1 MTMNKMIW
9 RVGGLALAAALSAC
23 GGGGADAGCSV
34 FSASCTT
41 TTGTT
46 TTGGTTTSDSGTVST
61 SSSGT
66 VVLSLS
72 STTVSAS
79 TPGTVTALVKDANG
93 KPIKGAVVAFEVSNG
108 TATLSPER
116 SITDDLGNASATL
129 QPIAGKIGAD
139 YVKASADVSSSSTLT
154 TRIAFTVSTVNVVLS
169 NMVATPASVAAYG
182 ASVLSVDVEGASSSA
197 PVTVAFSSTCAAAGK
212 ADLSPASVSVTGTT
226 ARITYRDKGCGTTDR
241 ISAQI
246 TGTSQQ
252 RQIDLVAAAPS
263 MTSLEYVSSTPDII
277 CLAGSGCPMS
287 TQVKFRLRDQYGN
300 AIPNMPVSFSLDI
313 PGVADLGVTSQPTDA
328 DGVATVSVTART
340 TPSPVRVK
348 AKADGTTLA
357 TVSNELA
364 IHAGLPTS
372 RTFSFAPEAY
382 NPNGMYRD
390 GTSTAIRVQLND
402 RFGNVV
408 ADGTSISFVSEGA
421 SVIPSRCKTASGV
434 CTVNFV
440 SSEFRPANGRV
451 TVLAFAQGE
460 EAFDDTDGN
469 NLYTLGE
476 RFNDLGP
483 IFIDKNENDA
493 EDMADGEHIKGEA
506 ADGKWS
512 DNGYVRFSSV
522 FTLSS
527 HRLPRIS
534 AVPAGGVATC
544 PEGASHQDF
553 LGADRLILSPTTS
566 ICRVS
571 RLICIRDSNTA
582 ADRVTSGTRW
592 DGNPI
597 PAVSTVT
604 ISSKAKGASVKVD
617 NTPIPSTIS
626 PTMHRITVELDDC
639 TKALES
645 SGAVDL
651 TVKMPE
657 GSTYTF
663 DIGRIQ

>member
-1 MTMNKMIW
+1 MKKTIW
-9 RVGGLALAAALSAC
+9 CVGGLALAALLSAC
-23 GGGGADAGCSV
+23 GGGGSDAGCSV
-34 FSASCTT
+34 FTAGCTT

-252 RQIDLVAAAPS
+252 RQLDLVAAAPS
-263 MTSLEYVSSTPDII
+263 MTSLEYVSSTSDII

-287 TQVKFRLRDQYGN
+287 TQVKFRLRDQYSN
-300 AIPNMPVSFSLDI
+300 AIANTPVSFSLDI

-348 AKADGTTLA
+348 AKVDGTTLA

-382 NPNGMYRD
+382 NPNGMHRD

-402 RFGNVV
+402 RFGNAV

-440 SSEFRPANGRV
+440 SSEFRPVNGRV

-476 RFNDLGP
+476 RFDDLGP
-483 IFIDKNENDA
+483 IFIDKNENGV
-493 EDMADGEHIKGEA
+493 EDMVDGEHIMGEA

-512 DNGYVRFSSV
+512 DNDYVRFSSV

-566 ICRVS
+566 SCRVS

-582 ADRVTSGTRW
+582 ADRVTPGTRW

-597 PAVSTVT
+597 PAGSTVT

-626 PTMHRITVELDDC
+626 PTMHRVTVELDDC

>member
-1 MTMNKMIW
+1 MKKTIW
-9 RVGGLALAAALSAC
+9 CVGGLALAALLSAC
-23 GGGGADAGCSV
+23 GGGGSDAGCSV
-34 FSASCTT
+34 FSTSCT

-79 TPGTVTALVKDANG
+79 TPGTVTALVKDASG

-182 ASVLSVDVEGASSSA
+182 ASVLLVDVEGASSSA

-226 ARITYRDKGCGTTDR
+226 ARVTYRDKGCGTTDR

-263 MTSLEYVSSTPDII
+263 MTSLEYVSSVPDII

-287 TQVKFRLRDQYGN
+287 SQVKFRLRDQYGN
-300 AIPNMPVSFSLDI
+300 PISNTPVSFSLDI

-348 AKADGTTLA
+348 AKVDGTALA

-372 RTFSFAPEAY
+372 RTFSFAPEVY
-382 NPNGMYRD
+382 NPNGMHRD
-390 GTSTAIRVQLND
+390 GTSTGIRVQLND

-421 SVIPSRCKTASGV
+421 SVIPSRCKTVSGV

-476 RFNDLGP
+476 RFDDLGF
-483 IFIDKNENDA
+483 IFIDKNENGA
-493 EDMADGEHIKGEA
+493 EDMADGEHIKGEV

-544 PEGASHQDF
+544 PEGTSHQDL

-566 ICRVS
+566 NCRVS

-582 ADRVTSGTRW
+582 ADRVTSGTPW

-597 PAVSTVT
+597 PAGSTVT
-604 ISSKAKGASVKVD
+604 ASSKAKGASVKVD
-617 NTPIPSTIS
+617 NSPIPSTTS